1 MNTLAFSQN
10 LVLRPQYQMS
20 PHKLVYLENKMK
32 NAINPRI
39 VTPVKLVKPVEP
51 EPEYELVFG
60 DTEFNNIL
68 SNKYN
73 TYDKPAFD
81 TEEEWDI
88 IMMEN
93 LQTDEDFYGFES
105 DSDYDFSDDEIEC

>member
-20 PHKLVYLENKMK
+20 QHKLVYLENKMK
-32 NAINPRI
+32 CTIKPPQI
-39 VTPVKLVKPVEP
+39 IPEFKPVQHV

-68 SNKYN
+68 TNKYN
-73 TYDKPAFD
+73 TYDKPSFD
-81 TEEEWDI
+81 TEEEWNI
-88 IMMEN
+88 ILMEN
-93 LQTDEDFYGFES
+93 VQTDEDLYGFES
-105 DSDYDFSDDEIEC
+105 DSDYDFTEDENEY

>member
-20 PHKLVYLENKMK
+20 QHKLVYLENKIK
-32 NAINPRI
+32 YTVKPRI
-39 VTPVKLVKPVEP
+39 IPEFKLDKNI

-60 DTEFNNIL
+60 DVEFNNIL
-68 SNKYN
+68 NNKYN
-73 TYDKPAFD
+73 TYDKPSFD

-88 IMMEN
+88 ILMEN
-93 LQTDEDFYGFES
+93 VQTDEDLLDGLES
-105 DSDYDFSDDEIEC
+105 DSEYDYTEDEF